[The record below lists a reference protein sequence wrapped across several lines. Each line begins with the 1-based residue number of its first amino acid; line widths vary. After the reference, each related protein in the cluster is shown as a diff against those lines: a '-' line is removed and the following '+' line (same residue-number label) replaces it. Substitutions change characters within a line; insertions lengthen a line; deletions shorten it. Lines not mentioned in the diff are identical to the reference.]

1 MGYNAGVF
9 KYKFSPDTNRL
20 SVLTAAVLLALA
32 LTSVMD
38 VQGSTRGVQ
47 LRGFYLPIGLNLRL
61 VTILLAAGL
70 TATGMDWLLRSHPRL
85 AGKNTLTHWLLPTL
99 TTLVISVP
107 LYILPRGALWWLVFG
122 LGGVL
127 LVLVFLAEYAI
138 IDPSNVLYPAAT
150 AGLTA
155 LSLAMFLI
163 LAIALRYA
171 SARLVV
177 LIPLLL
183 PAAFL
188 VSLRALYLYLP
199 GQWKYAWSAG
209 AAIVCAQLAAGL
221 HYWPLSPTRFGLILL
236 GPLYALINLA
246 RNLEEGIPL
255 KRAVVEPAIILG
267 MLWIVSIFLS

>member
-1 MGYNAGVF
+1 MF

-32 LTSVMD
+32 LSSVMD
-38 VQGSTRGVQ
+38 MQGSTRDVQ
-47 LRGFYLPIGLNLRL
+47 LPGFYLPIGLNLRL

-107 LYILPRGALWWLVFG
+107 LYILPRGGLWWLVFG

-199 GQWKYAWSAG
+199 GQWKYAWSAS
-209 AAIVCAQLAAGL
+209 AAIVCTQLAAGL
-221 HYWPLSPTRFGLILL
+221 HYWPLSPIRFGLILL

-246 RNLEEGIPL
+246 RNLEEGIAL

-267 MLWIVSIFLS
+267 LLWIVSLFLS